1 MTKTKWVEDFIDEL
15 NVIHPIAS
23 DWDAATTL
31 EIAGNAFERWNHDKP
46 DPLYQMGP
54 RQAAK
59 IYVKEHI

>member
-1 MTKTKWVEDFIDEL
+1 MSKQQWLQDFIDEL
-15 NVIHPIAS
+15 DVIHPSAA

-31 EIAGNAFERWNHDKP
+31 EIAGNAFERWNGDKA

-59 IYVKEHI
+59 IYVKENT